1 MAYNNVYKT
10 KFLLPRIYVAGV
22 GVISTS
28 ESAPATWPGGLRR
41 DGVSV
46 CSSPRLSPGQV
57 QSCLLSVPGGTDQ
70 AKCQVTCL
78 LNKRCELWRS
88 QAQELPWE
96 RSPTGQGAFTPKTLF
111 ALFGQKI
118 LFYHCLKK
126 GYIYIWFINQC
137 NKRWQTKQSAF
148 VMMFFL
154 HVWMNSLS
162 VSVIPFITLFS
173 GSQMEYLGK
182 W

>member
-111 ALFGQKI
+111 ALFGQKSSFTI
-118 LFYHCLKK
+118 ASRKAISISDLL
-126 GYIYIWFINQC
+126 INVI
-137 NKRWQTKQSAF
+137 KDDR
-148 VMMFFL
+148 L
-154 HVWMNSLS
+154 NSL
-162 VSVIPFITLFS
+162 LLLWCFS
-173 GSQMEYLGK
+173 FTFE
-182 W
+182 WIV